1 MSEEIEKENAQEN
14 EIKKEQENKNVESAD
29 STDKKADKKEK
40 KEKKVK
46 KKSKIEEAEEKVQ
59 ELGAKLEE
67 MNDRYMR
74 LSAEFDNY
82 RKRTLKEK
90 SDLIKSAGERVFVD
104 IFPVMDNFE
113 RAMQAMDKAE
123 DKAAV
128 VEGINLIYMNFADF
142 LKRNGVEAIATENAD
157 FDTDLHE
164 AITKIPAPSEEM
176 KGKVVDCIEKG
187 YKLNDKVVRYAK
199 VVVGE

>member
-14 EIKKEQENKNVESAD
+14 EIKKEQENKNVESTD
-29 STDKKADKKEK
+29 STDKQADKKEK

-46 KKSKIEEAEEKVQ
+46 KKSKIEVAEEKVQ

-67 MNDRYMR
+67 MNDKYMR

-128 VEGINLIYMNFADF
+128 VEGINLIYTNFADF

-164 AITKIPAPSEEM
+164 AITKFLLLL
-176 KGKVVDCIEKG
+176 K
-187 YKLNDKVVRYAK
+187 R
-199 VVVGE
+199 

>member
-14 EIKKEQENKNVESAD
+14 EIKKEQENKNVESTD
-29 STDKKADKKEK
+29 STDKQADKKEK

-46 KKSKIEEAEEKVQ
+46 KKSKIEVAEEKVQ

-67 MNDRYMR
+67 MNDKYMR

-128 VEGINLIYMNFADF
+128 VEGINLIYTNFADF